1 MEYGGCFRRGLPV
14 VQIID
19 LRNDIPNVFGM
30 EITFSIIIP
39 HKNTPDLL
47 QRCLDS
53 IPVRDDIQ
61 VIVVDD
67 NSDAEKV
74 DFEHF
79 PRWNGDNYEC
89 ILTKEGK
96 GGGFARNIGLKHAKG
111 TWVLFSDADDFFT
124 SDFQR
129 ALDEITDDSP
139 DITFFN
145 ATSIRINDSSHSHR
159 VDHLNQMHMLY
170 DKDPKKASLQFR
182 FLFGEPWCKI
192 IRRELISSRQIC
204 FDEIPI
210 HNDTLFSY
218 MVGYYAKSIGVNHS
232 IVYCVTDSQG
242 SVSKNQATS
251 VQYVRTMVFAEKNRF
266 LYEHGIPMFDH
277 YLLKPIFDCATK
289 KDWKCMIRCLFIAR
303 RYGFPVI
310 GTLLRVKAPNR
321 LKLLIRF
328 GIAKYFKFSYDV

>member
-111 TWVLFSDADDFFT
+111 TWVLFSDADDFFLR
-124 SDFQR
+124 DLEQV
-129 ALDEITDDSP
+129 LCEIKDDSP

-145 ATSIRINDSSHSHR
+145 ATAVKIDDLNPSRR
-159 VDHLNQMHMLY
+159 VDHLNKMHIKY
-170 DKDPKKASLQFR
+170 EEDPQKASLQFR
-182 FLFGEPWCKI
+182 YLFGEPWCKL
-192 IRRELISSRQIC
+192 IRKDLINRMQIC

-210 HNDTLFSY
+210 HNDTSFSY
-218 MVGYYAKSIGVNHS
+218 LVGHYAKSIGVNHS
-232 IVYCVTDSQG
+232 KVYCVTDSPG
-242 SVSKNQATS
+242 SVSKNFSTVS
-251 VQYVRTMVFAEKNRF
+251 HCIRTRVFAQKNKF
-266 LYEHGIPMFDH
+266 LYEHGIPAFDT
-277 YLLKPIFDCATK
+277 LLLVPFCDCITK
-289 KDWKCMIRCLFIAR
+289 KEWKCLVKCLTIAR
-303 RYGFPVI
+303 QYGFSVI
-310 GTLLRVKAPNR
+310 GVLMRILAPNWQKKLIRIGVVKR
-321 LKLLIRF
+321 LK
-328 GIAKYFKFSYDV
+328 YSYDA

>member
-1 MEYGGCFRRGLPV
+1 
-14 VQIID
+14 
-19 LRNDIPNVFGM
+19 M

-111 TWVLFSDADDFFT
+111 TWVLFSDADDFFLR
-124 SDFQR
+124 DLEQV
-129 ALDEITDDSP
+129 LCEIKDDSP

-232 IVYCVTDSQG
+232 IVYCVTDSPG
-242 SVSKNQATS
+242 TVSKNHAKE
-251 VQYVRTMVFAEKNRF
+251 VHYIRTTVFATKNRF
-266 LYEHGIPMFDH
+266 LYEHKIPLFDN
-277 YLLKPIFDCATK
+277 LLLRPISDCAKTK
-289 KDWKCMIRCLFIAR
+289 DGKCLLRCLIIAR
-303 RYGFPVI
+303 RYGFPIWGLFMRAV
-310 GTLLRVKAPNR
+310 APNW
-321 LKLLIRF
+321 LKPMIRF
-328 GIAKYFKFSYDV
+328 GFAKRFKYSYDL